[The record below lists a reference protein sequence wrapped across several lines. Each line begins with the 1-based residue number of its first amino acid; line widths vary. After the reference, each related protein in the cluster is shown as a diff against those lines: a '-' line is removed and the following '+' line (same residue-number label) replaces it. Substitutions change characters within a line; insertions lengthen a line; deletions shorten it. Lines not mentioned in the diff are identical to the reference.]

1 MNAPD
6 PSASES
12 PYRDLPS
19 VDRLLA
25 DARVAALVPD
35 HGHEAVAG
43 LALAVLADYR
53 RTIAAAGA
61 PPVEPV
67 ADALLARA
75 AATFRPSLVR
85 VGNA

>member
-43 LALAVLADYR
+43 LGKAC
-53 RTIAAAGA
+53 AAETGN
-61 PPVEPV
+61 
-67 ADALLARA
+67 
-75 AATFRPSLVR
+75 R
-85 VGNA
+85 VGDGDIARDWSANGRLLGMYGGGLRRRVSRRS